1 MGERPGLRPWQFTI
15 VPMHGLGPDCRV
27 AYDCRPWSPIRGR
40 PPLSPASTTAERP
53 ASRPASPTHSVVH
66 GCKNSPV
73 KVRYGRAGTPTTYRA
88 RRPWSAP
95 SARIDTSVPQSC
107 LSPVPARVDS
117 PIGGCTFPTR
127 VPYGL
132 VATHKKLVQ
141 TSRSRP
147 SSALGSPGAQDGSL
161 SPFDTCAH
169 TPTDVLHADVW
180 HVQSSQKNYGLDS
193 AADAE
198 RICAGDATFRRKPLY
213 SAPPRSKQ
221 RYGGFSDVW
230 GRSSMSSKSPL
241 T

>member
-1 MGERPGLRPWQFTI
+1 MGEGLGLRPWQYTV
-15 VPMHGLGPDCRV
+15 VPLTSQEKGRV
-27 AYDCRPWSPIRGR
+27 AYDCRPWSPARSR
-40 PPLSPASTTAERP
+40 LPLSPASTTNRD

-73 KVRYGRAGTPTTYRA
+73 KVRYGRTGTPTTYRA

-95 SARIDTSVPQSC
+95 GARIDTSVPQSC
-107 LSPVPARVDS
+107 ASPVPARVDS

-147 SSALGSPGAQDGSL
+147 SSVLGSPGAQGGSL
-161 SPFDTCAH
+161 SPFDSCPP
-169 TPTDVLHADVW
+169 TPTDGLHTEVW
-180 HVQSSQKNYGLDS
+180 HGQSPRLVHGLDS

-198 RICAGDATFRRKPLY
+198 RYAGVATCGPKQMY
-213 SAPPRSKQ
+213 SDPPRSKQ
-221 RYGGFSDVW
+221 QYGGFSNVW
-230 GRSSMSSKSPL
+230 ARASMASPKSPL